1 MSNLKKMPG
10 TLRSPISV
18 ACEVAAYWLV
28 KIVLDE
34 VEPGGEFCADDG
46 FDWRRV
52 NRERGKKENGEKKDE
67 EVVDGDE
74 GEGEGVRV

>member
-18 ACEVAAYWLV
+18 ACDVAAYWLV

-34 VEPGGEFCADDG
+34 VEPSGVFCVDAGVD
-46 FDWRRV
+46 DWRRV
-52 NRERGKKENGEKKDE
+52 KRDSGKYENGERKDE

-74 GEGEGVRV
+74 GEGVRV